1 MKWCAT
7 LVTAYGVPLAGDND
21 DPADDSAAIGLSG
34 RGCMA
39 SCSSI
44 SLIRWYIYKNN
55 NNTKYIHITYSI
67 LSVPVQILQT
77 IYQQQKYQGRTFV
90 NATASQRSAWARE
103 TRNGRYRKNR
113 KTSKETNR

>member
-55 NNTKYIHITYSI
+55 NNTKYIHVTYSI
-67 LSVPVQILQT
+67 LSVCPS
-77 IYQQQKYQGRTFV
+77 
-90 NATASQRSAWARE
+90 ADTANNLPTAKVSRSDIC
-103 TRNGRYRKNR
+103 
-113 KTSKETNR
+113 